1 MWIPHLADRAEIWYP
16 IGEFRERE
24 EASMKKRG
32 RPDYLFTNRE
42 LMALI
47 LPLIL
52 EQTLAITVGMADTMM
67 VASVGE
73 AGVSGVSL
81 MDMVNNLIFSVLAA
95 LATGG
100 TVVVSQYLGG
110 GRLADARDAAKQVL
124 LTVSL
129 ASALLALVII
139 LFRQGLISL
148 LFGSIEA
155 DVMEAA
161 LIYLMVS
168 AVSYPFLGLYNACAA
183 LFRAMGKTSITF
195 YTSLAGNLL
204 NVAGNAV
211 CIFALHMG
219 VLGVAIPSLISRAVM
234 AGILYVCLKNPVHS
248 LHIDKLSFRPDMGQI
263 RKILYIGIPGGIEN
277 AIFQGGRVVV
287 VSIISLFGT
296 IQIAANGVAN
306 SLDGMGCIVGQAM
319 NLAMVAVIGRCAGT
333 LDQDQIR
340 YYTKKLMVF
349 TFAATA
355 VVNTAILMNLRFLLS
370 LYGLSG
376 ETTELA
382 YKLVMIHNGCAIALW
397 PVSFV
402 FPNMLRAC
410 NDAKYPMLISM
421 FSMVVFRIGFSYIL
435 GVRYGMGALGVWYAM
450 LLDWVF
456 RSICFVGRYLHGDWK
471 RAISCL

>member
-1 MWIPHLADRAEIWYP
+1 MAVVRHGHL
-16 IGEFRERE
+16 
-24 EASMKKRG
+24 RG
-32 RPDYLFTNRE
+32 GISVKNSVKAGYLFSNRD
-42 LMALI
+42 LAALI

-100 TVVVSQYLGG
+100 TVAVSQYLGG
-110 GRLADARDAAKQVL
+110 SRIKEAQDASKQVL
-124 LTVSL
+124 LTVF
-129 ASALLALVII
+129 SAAVLLALLIAP
-139 LFRQGLISL
+139 FRKGLIRL

-161 LIYLMVS
+161 LTYLMVS
-168 AVSYPFLGLYNACAA
+168 ALSYPFLGIYNACAA
-183 LFRAMGKTSITF
+183 LFRAMGKTSTTF
-195 YTSLAGNLL
+195 YTSVVGNLL
-204 NVAGNAV
+204 NVAGNAI

-219 VLGVAIPSLISRAVM
+219 VLGVAIPSLVSRAVM
-234 AGILYVCLKNPVHS
+234 AGILYMCLKSPVHS
-248 LHIDKLSFRPDMGQI
+248 LYIDQLTFRPNMAHI

-306 SLDGMGCIVGQAM
+306 SLDSMGCIVGQAM

-333 LDQDQIR
+333 LDQNQIR
-340 YYTKKLMVF
+340 YYTRKLMAF

-355 VVNTAILMNLRFLLS
+355 VVNTTILINLRFLLS

-382 YKLVMIHNGCAIALW
+382 YKLVMIHNGCAMLLW
-397 PVSFV
+397 PLSFV
-402 FPNMLRAC
+402 LSNMLRAC
-410 NDAKYPMLISM
+410 NDVKYPMCIAI

-435 GVRYGMGALGVWYAM
+435 GVHLGMGALGVWYAM

-456 RSICFVGRYLHGDWK
+456 RSSCFVGRYLHGDWK
-471 RAISCL
+471 KTISRLPERKRVI

>member
-1 MWIPHLADRAEIWYP
+1 
-16 IGEFRERE
+16 
-24 EASMKKRG
+24 MKNSLKSG
-32 RPDYLFTNRE
+32 YLFSNRD
-42 LMALI
+42 LVALI

-52 EQTLAITVGMADTMM
+52 EQALAITVGMADTMM

-100 TVVVSQYLGG
+100 TVVVSQYLG
-110 GRLADARDAAKQVL
+110 ADRAEEARDTSMQVI
-124 LTVSL
+124 LTVFSAATAL
-129 ASALLALVII
+129 ALLIA
-139 LFRQGLISL
+139 LFRKGLIHL
-148 LFGSIEA
+148 LFGTIEA

-168 AVSYPFLGLYNACAA
+168 AISYPFLGIYNACAA

-195 YTSLAGNLL
+195 YTSIIGNIL
-204 NVAGNAV
+204 NIAGNAV
-211 CIFALHMG
+211 CIFGLHMG
-219 VLGVAIPSLISRAVM
+219 VLGVAIPSLVSRAVM
-234 AGILYVCLKNPVHS
+234 AVILYVCLKNPTHV
-248 LHIDKLSFRPDMGQI
+248 LHIDKLTFRPDMEKI
-263 RKILYIGIPGGIEN
+263 RKILYIGVPGGIEN
-277 AIFQGGRVVV
+277 ALFQGGRVLV

-319 NLAMVAVIGRCAGT
+319 NLAMVAVIGRCVGT
-333 LDQDQIR
+333 LDQAQIR
-340 YYTKKLMVF
+340 YYTKKLMAF
-349 TFAATA
+349 TYIGTA
-355 VVNTAILMNLRFLLS
+355 VVNSIIIASLPFLLS
-370 LYGLSG
+370 LYGLTS
-376 ETTELA
+376 ETTALA
-382 YKLVMIHNGCAIALW
+382 YQLVLIHNGIAIFLW

-410 NDAKYPMLISM
+410 NDVKFPMRISI
-421 FSMVVFRIGFSYIL
+421 FSMAAFRIGFSYIL

-450 LLDWVF
+450 ILDWIF

-471 RAISCL
+471 KTIYRLANDNLKSEEKKRCRRRLL

>member
-1 MWIPHLADRAEIWYP
+1 
-16 IGEFRERE
+16 
-24 EASMKKRG
+24 MKNSVKAG
-32 RPDYLFTNRE
+32 YLFSNRD
-42 LMALI
+42 LAALI

-100 TVVVSQYLGG
+100 TVAVSQYLGG
-110 GRLADARDAAKQVL
+110 SRIKEAQDASKQVL
-124 LTVSL
+124 LTVF
-129 ASALLALVII
+129 SAAVLLALLIAP
-139 LFRQGLISL
+139 FRKGLIRL

-161 LIYLMVS
+161 LTYLMVS
-168 AVSYPFLGLYNACAA
+168 ALSYPFLGIYNACAA
-183 LFRAMGKTSITF
+183 LFRAMGKTSTTF
-195 YTSLAGNLL
+195 YTSVVGNLL
-204 NVAGNAV
+204 NVAGNAI

-219 VLGVAIPSLISRAVM
+219 VLGVAIPSLVSRAVM
-234 AGILYVCLKNPVHS
+234 AGILYMCLKSPVHS
-248 LHIDKLSFRPDMGQI
+248 LYIDQLTFRPNMAHI

-306 SLDGMGCIVGQAM
+306 SLDSMGCIVGQAM

-333 LDQDQIR
+333 LDQNQIR
-340 YYTKKLMVF
+340 YYTRKLMAF

-355 VVNTAILMNLRFLLS
+355 VVNTTILINLRFLLS

-382 YKLVMIHNGCAIALW
+382 YKLVMIHNGCAMLLW
-397 PVSFV
+397 PLSFV
-402 FPNMLRAC
+402 LSNMLRAC
-410 NDAKYPMLISM
+410 NDVKYPMCIAI

-435 GVRYGMGALGVWYAM
+435 GVHLGMGALGVWYAM

-456 RSICFVGRYLHGDWK
+456 RSSCFVGRYLHGDWK
-471 RAISCL
+471 KTISRLPERKRVI

>member
-1 MWIPHLADRAEIWYP
+1 
-16 IGEFRERE
+16 
-24 EASMKKRG
+24 MKISANPG
-32 RPDYLFTNRE
+32 YLFSNRD
-42 LMALI
+42 LVALI

-95 LATGG
+95 IATGG

-110 GRLADARDAAKQVL
+110 SRIKEARDASKQVL
-124 LTVSL
+124 LTVSAAAVIL
-129 ASALLALVII
+129 ALLIAP
-139 LFRQGLISL
+139 FREGLIRL

-168 AVSYPFLGLYNACAA
+168 AISYPFLGVYNACAA

-195 YTSLAGNLL
+195 YTSIVGNIL
-204 NVAGNAV
+204 NVAGNAI
-211 CIFALHMG
+211 CIFGLHMG
-219 VLGVAIPSLISRAVM
+219 VLGVAIPSLVSRAVM
-234 AGILYVCLKNPVHS
+234 AGIVYMCLKNPVHS

-306 SLDGMGCIVGQAM
+306 SLDSMGCIVGQAM

-355 VVNTAILMNLRFLLS
+355 VVNVTLLMNLRFLLS

-382 YKLVMIHNGCAIALW
+382 YKLVMIHNGFAIVLW

-410 NDAKYPMLISM
+410 NDVKYPMCIAI

-435 GVRYGMGALGVWYAM
+435 GVRFSMGALGVWYAM

-471 RAISCL
+471 KAISCLSEGKRVI

>member
-1 MWIPHLADRAEIWYP
+1 M
-16 IGEFRERE
+16 
-24 EASMKKRG
+24 
-32 RPDYLFTNRE
+32 
-42 LMALI
+42 
-47 LPLIL
+47 
-52 EQTLAITVGMADTMM
+52 AITVGMADTMM

-100 TVVVSQYLGG
+100 TVVVSQHLGG
-110 GRLADARDAAKQVL
+110 GRLEDARDASKQVL
-124 LTVSL
+124 LTVF
-129 ASALLALVII
+129 SAAVLLALLIAP
-139 LFRQGLISL
+139 FRQGLIRL
-148 LFGSIEA
+148 LFGSIED

-168 AVSYPFLGLYNACAA
+168 AISYPFLGLYNACAA
-183 LFRAMGKTSITF
+183 LFRAMGKTSVTF
-195 YTSLAGNLL
+195 YTSVVGNVL

-211 CIFALHMG
+211 CIFTLHMG

-234 AGILYVCLKNPVHS
+234 AGILYVCLKKPVHS
-248 LHIDKLSFRPDMGQI
+248 LHIDKLSFRPDIGQI

-306 SLDGMGCIVGQAM
+306 SLDSMGCIVGQAM

-340 YYTKKLMVF
+340 YYTKKLMAF
-349 TFAATA
+349 TFFATA
-355 VVNTAILMNLRFLLS
+355 VVNVILLSNLRFLLS

-376 ETTELA
+376 ETTALA
-382 YKLVMIHNGCAIALW
+382 YRLVVIHNGFAIVLW

-410 NDAKYPMLISM
+410 NDVKYPMGVAI
-421 FSMVVFRIGFSYIL
+421 FSMVVFRIGFSYLL
-435 GVRYGMGALGVWYAM
+435 GVCFGMGALGVWYAM

-471 RAISCL
+471 QTISRLSERKRVI

>member
-1 MWIPHLADRAEIWYP
+1 MI
-16 IGEFRERE
+16 
-24 EASMKKRG
+24 KR
-32 RPDYLFTNRE
+32 RPSGYLFSNRD
-42 LMALI
+42 LAALI

-67 VASVGE
+67 VSSVGE

-100 TVVVSQYLGG
+100 TVVVSQHLGG
-110 GRLADARDAAKQVL
+110 GRLEDARDASKQVL
-124 LTVSL
+124 LTVF
-129 ASALLALVII
+129 SAAVLLAVPMVF
-139 LFRQGLISL
+139 FREGLTRL

-168 AVSYPFLGLYNACAA
+168 AISYPFLGLYNACAA

-195 YTSLAGNLL
+195 YTSVVGNIL

-211 CIFALHMG
+211 CIFGLHMG

-234 AGILYVCLKNPVHS
+234 AGILYACLKNPVHS

-263 RKILYIGIPGGIEN
+263 RKILYIGIPGGIES

-296 IQIAANGVAN
+296 VQIAANGVAN
-306 SLDGMGCIVGQAM
+306 SLDQMGCIVGQAM

-333 LDQDQIR
+333 LDQGQVR
-340 YYTKKLMVF
+340 YYTKKLMAF

-355 VVNTAILMNLRFLLS
+355 VVNTTILMNLRFLLS

-376 ETTELA
+376 ETTALA
-382 YKLVMIHNGCAIALW
+382 YRLVMIHNGCAIVLW
-397 PVSFV
+397 PLSFV
-402 FPNMLRAC
+402 LSNMLRAC
-410 NDAKYPMLISM
+410 NDVRYPMCISI
-421 FSMVVFRIGFSYIL
+421 FSMVVFRIGFSYLL
-435 GVRYGMGALGVWYAM
+435 GVRLGMGALGVWYAM
-450 LLDWVF
+450 VLDWVF
-456 RSICFVGRYLHGDWK
+456 RSICFVGRYLRGDWK
-471 RAISCL
+471 RTISRL

>member
-1 MWIPHLADRAEIWYP
+1 MINSVKA
-16 IGEFRERE
+16 G
-24 EASMKKRG
+24 
-32 RPDYLFTNRE
+32 YLFSNRD
-42 LMALI
+42 LAALI

-81 MDMVNNLIFSVLAA
+81 MDMVNNLMFSVLAA

-110 GRLADARDAAKQVL
+110 SRIKEARDASKQVL
-124 LTVSL
+124 LTVFSAAVFL
-129 ASALLALVII
+129 ALLIA
-139 LFRQGLISL
+139 LFRREFIRL

-161 LIYLMVS
+161 LTYLVVS
-168 AVSYPFLGLYNACAA
+168 AISYPFLGIYNACAA
-183 LFRAMGKTSITF
+183 MFRAIGKTSITF
-195 YTSLAGNLL
+195 YTSVIGNVL
-204 NVAGNAV
+204 NVAGNAI
-211 CIFALHMG
+211 CIFGLHMG
-219 VLGVAIPSLISRAVM
+219 VLGVAIPSLASRAVM

-248 LHIDKLSFRPDMGQI
+248 LYIDRPSFRPNRTHI

-287 VSIISLFGT
+287 VSIIALFGT

-306 SLDGMGCIVGQAM
+306 NLDNMGCMIGQAM
-319 NLAMVAVIGRCAGT
+319 NLAIVAVIGRCAGA
-333 LDQDQIR
+333 LDQEQIR
-340 YYTKKLMVF
+340 YYTKKLMAF
-349 TFAATA
+349 TFLATA
-355 VVNTAILMNLRFLLS
+355 VVNVIILSNLRFLLS
-370 LYGLSG
+370 LYGLSS

-382 YKLVMIHNGCAIALW
+382 YKLVMLHNGFAIALW
-397 PVSFV
+397 PLSFV
-402 FPNMLRAC
+402 LPNMLRAC
-410 NDAKYPMLISM
+410 NDVKYPMRIST

-435 GVRYGMGALGVWYAM
+435 GVRFGMGALGVWYAM

-456 RSICFVGRYLHGDWK
+456 RCVCFIGRYLRGDWK
-471 RAISCL
+471 KTISRLSEEKRII

>member
-1 MWIPHLADRAEIWYP
+1 MINSVKA
-16 IGEFRERE
+16 G
-24 EASMKKRG
+24 
-32 RPDYLFTNRE
+32 YLFSNRD
-42 LMALI
+42 LAALI

-81 MDMVNNLIFSVLAA
+81 MDMVNNLMFSVLAA

-110 GRLADARDAAKQVL
+110 SRIKEARDASKQVL
-124 LTVSL
+124 LTVFSAAVFL
-129 ASALLALVII
+129 ALLIV
-139 LFRQGLISL
+139 LFRREFIRL

-161 LIYLMVS
+161 LTYLVVS
-168 AVSYPFLGLYNACAA
+168 AISYPFLGIYNACAA
-183 LFRAMGKTSITF
+183 MFRAIGKTSITF
-195 YTSLAGNLL
+195 YTSVIGNVL
-204 NVAGNAV
+204 NVAGNAI
-211 CIFALHMG
+211 CIFGLHMG
-219 VLGVAIPSLISRAVM
+219 VLGVAIPSLASRAVM

-248 LHIDKLSFRPDMGQI
+248 LYIDRPSFRPNRTHI

-287 VSIISLFGT
+287 VSIIALFGT

-306 SLDGMGCIVGQAM
+306 NLDNMGCMIGQAM
-319 NLAMVAVIGRCAGT
+319 NLAIVAVIGRCAGA
-333 LDQDQIR
+333 LDQEQIR
-340 YYTKKLMVF
+340 YYTKKLMAF
-349 TFAATA
+349 TFLATA
-355 VVNTAILMNLRFLLS
+355 VVNVIILSNLRFLLS
-370 LYGLSG
+370 LYGLSS

-382 YKLVMIHNGCAIALW
+382 YKLVMLHNGFAIALW
-397 PVSFV
+397 PLSFV
-402 FPNMLRAC
+402 LPNMLRAC
-410 NDAKYPMLISM
+410 NDVKYPMRIST

-435 GVRYGMGALGVWYAM
+435 GVRFGMGALGVWYAM

-456 RSICFVGRYLHGDWK
+456 RCVCFIGRYLRGDWK
-471 RAISCL
+471 KTISRLSEEKRII